1 MANIK
6 INEGTATTIKTDTV
20 SGAEYQVVKL
30 DVGAAGAS
38 SAFTGT
44 IKDVT
49 TITSVANLVKG
60 TVTALAAGTIT
71 GGTLGNLN
79 FGTVDSFY
87 RHPDA
92 FATVVTTGTN
102 TFGTIKAAVAGSA
115 IYITDLIISV
125 GSATVVEIGDGTVG
139 ATDII
144 GSLSFAQYGGMVCN
158 FRSPVKTSTAGTL
171 VYKQSVGCPL
181 TMTVTGY
188 VD

>member
-1 MANIK
+1 MAAVK
-6 INEGTATTIKTDTV
+6 INQGTQTTVQTV
-20 SGAEYQVVKL
+20 AVGGTETQVVRLDIGSGAT
-30 DVGAAGAS
+30 AGE
-38 SAFTGT
+38 FGGT
-44 IKDVT
+44 INRVT
-49 TITSVANLVKG
+49 DLLKG
-60 TVTALAAGTIT
+60 TVTTVSSVSNLVFGTIDT
-71 GGTLGNLN
+71 
-79 FGTVDSFY
+79 FY

-125 GSATVVEIGDGTVG
+125 GSTTVVEIGDGTVG

-158 FRSPVKTSTAGTL
+158 FRTPVKTSSAGTL

-181 TMTVTGY
+181 TITCNGY

>member
-38 SAFTGT
+38 SLFTGT

-49 TITSVANLVKG
+49 NIANLTKG
-60 TVTALAAGTIT
+60 TVTALATGTIT

-79 FGTVDSFY
+79 FGTVDTFY

-92 FATVVTTGTN
+92 FATIVSNTGTAL
-102 TFGTIKAAVAGSA
+102 GTVKAAVNGSA
-115 IYITDLIISV
+115 HYITDMTISAQTAAQCALYA
-125 GSATVVEIGDGTVG
+125 GSTLVRAGTYY
-139 ATDII
+139 
-144 GSLSFAQYGGMVCN
+144 FADTGGMVN
-158 FRSPVKTSTAGTL
+158 NLNTPIVIAAGSEITFRTIGTGL
-171 VYKQSVGCPL
+171 VTL
-181 TMTVTGY
+181 ELRGY